1 MRKVSVKQ
9 GSKGHAILSNLAER
23 RTELRQR
30 FIDKLPPQEIRKFM
44 VDEAE
49 KVNTL
54 NDGMLDKSDFRLGML
69 SLWFYLEKNYEMK
82 KKIILEHPPTY
93 DEGEE

>member
-1 MRKVSVKQ
+1 
-9 GSKGHAILSNLAER
+9 
-23 RTELRQR
+23 
-30 FIDKLPPQEIRKFM
+30 M